1 MLAGDQQVVVELLH
15 KAGWAYDTRNVNW
28 LVDLFL
34 PDGQFDLQIQSGD
47 VLSFPGQNRIRD
59 LYVDALASQ
68 NDQRR
73 HIITNVFFDSVTPS
87 SMTARSD
94 VTLIAV
100 MSGNL
105 NIVSTGVYTD
115 QLIKY
120 EDRWRIKHRFEYLD
134 RPF

>member
-1 MLAGDQQVVVELLH
+1 MDRQTVVELLH
-15 KAGWAYDTRNVNW
+15 QAGWAYDTRNVNW

-34 PDGQFDLQIQSGD
+34 PDGQFDLRIQDGD
-47 VLSFPGQNRIRD
+47 VLSFRGQDRIRN

-73 HIITNVFFDSVTPS
+73 HIITNVFFDSVTS
-87 SMTARSD
+87 TSMKVKSN

-100 MSGNL
+100 TSSVL
-105 NIVSTGVYTD
+105 TVVSTGVYTD
-115 QLIKY
+115 QLIKH

>member
-1 MLAGDQQVVVELLH
+1 MDRQTVVELLH
-15 KAGWAYDTRNVNW
+15 QAGWAYDTRNVNW

-34 PDGQFDLQIQSGD
+34 PDGQFDLRIQDGD
-47 VLSFPGQNRIRD
+47 VLSFRGQDRIRN

-73 HIITNVFFDSVTPS
+73 HIITNVFFDSVTS
-87 SMTARSD
+87 TSMTARSN

-100 MSGNL
+100 TSDNL
-105 NIVSTGVYTD
+105 TVVSTGVYAD
-115 QLIKY
+115 QLIKH